1 METSPEHIEKSDH
14 ELLTPTEAA
23 ERLRVHPEQ
32 VRNLIRR
39 GQIEAVNVGTG
50 PKRPLYRI
58 PPKAIDTFLSR
69 RWQPGKAVEKTQTKR
84 RKLSP
89 VQDFF
94 PTIK

>member
-32 VRNLIRR
+32 VRTLIRR

-58 PPKAIDTFLSR
+58 PRHVLDKFLNPIPSD
-69 RWQPGKAVEKTQTKR
+69 QTNIKKLFKR
-84 RKLSP
+84 LPP
-89 VQDFF
+89 VHDYF
-94 PTIK
+94 PSIK